1 MQPVCSGFRLVVQL
15 MHSAECFG
23 IWVHPLAS
31 KGPDEDAEPN
41 DSVRR
46 QLMKI
51 YFKIFQNFSYH
62 LVQGKP

>member
-1 MQPVCSGFRLVVQL
+1 LVVQL

-31 KGPDEDAEPN
+31 EGPDEDAEPN
-41 DSVRR
+41 DSIRG

-51 YFKIFQNFSYH
+51 DFKKI
-62 LVQGKP
+62 